1 MMDKSLKSS
10 IVVIVLIF
18 LSNFLLNILAVLLA
32 GVLSLKVSAYLF
44 LFTLISSLVAVTV
57 LGGSFTGLSASL
69 FRLSKLLKLNNL
81 THPLLL
87 RLSTEAPGTY
97 HHSVLVADLSSKAA
111 KAIGADSLLCRV
123 ASYFHDIGKLKNPT
137 LFVENLKNGQNSVD
151 FNDPLEHAKLI
162 QNHVKDGV
170 RLAEDAHLPQTIVPL
185 IAQHHG
191 TSLCSYF
198 YDLAKSKGTKGIKKA
213 DFRYKGPKPQT
224 KEAAIIMLADALE
237 AKARVKDNSS
247 SVKNLVEETF
257 AGKIN
262 DGQLDESTLS
272 ERELFKLKQ
281 SFIKT
286 LESMAHQRIEYTVN
300 HKY

>member
-1 MMDKSLKSS
+1 MIDKSLKSS
-10 IVVIVLIF
+10 IVVIGLIF

-32 GVLSLKVSAYLF
+32 GVLSLKVSVYLF
-44 LFTLISSLVAVTV
+44 LFTFISSLLAVTV
-57 LGGSFTGLSASL
+57 LGGFFTGLSASL
-69 FRLSKLLKLNNL
+69 LRLSRLLKLNNL

-87 RLSTEAPGTY
+87 RLSAEAPGTY
-97 HHSVLVADLSSKAA
+97 HHSILVADLSSKAA
-111 KAIGADSLLCRV
+111 KVIGADSLLCRV
-123 ASYFHDIGKLKNPT
+123 ASYFHDIGKLKNPA
-137 LFVENLKNGQNSVD
+137 LFVENSKNEQNNQD
-151 FNDPLEHAKLI
+151 LDLLENAKFI
-162 QNHVKDGV
+162 KNHVEDGI
-170 RLAEDAHLPQTIVPL
+170 RLAKDAHLPQTIINL

-198 YDLAKSKGTKGIKKA
+198 YDLAKSKGTEGIRKA

-224 KEAAIIMLADALE
+224 KEAAIVMLADALE

-247 SVKNLVEETF
+247 SIKDLVEETF
-257 AGKIN
+257 ADKIN
-262 DGQLDESTLS
+262 DGQLNESTLS

>member
-10 IVVIVLIF
+10 IIVIVLIF

-32 GVLSLKVSAYLF
+32 GVFSLKVSAYLF

-57 LGGSFTGLSASL
+57 LGGFFTGLSASL

-97 HHSVLVADLSSKAA
+97 HHSALVADLSSKAA

-123 ASYFHDIGKLKNPT
+123 ASYFHDIGKLKKPE
-137 LFVENLKNGQNSVD
+137 LFVENSKNGQNNQD
-151 FNDPLEHAKLI
+151 LDLFENAKSI
-162 QNHVKDGV
+162 KNHVEDGI
-170 RLAEDAHLPQTIVPL
+170 RLAKDAHLPQTIINL

-198 YDLAKSKGTKGIKKA
+198 YDLAQSKGTKGIKKV

-237 AKARVKDNSS
+237 AKTRVKDNSS
-247 SVKNLVEETF
+247 SIKDLVEETF
-257 AGKIN
+257 ADKIN